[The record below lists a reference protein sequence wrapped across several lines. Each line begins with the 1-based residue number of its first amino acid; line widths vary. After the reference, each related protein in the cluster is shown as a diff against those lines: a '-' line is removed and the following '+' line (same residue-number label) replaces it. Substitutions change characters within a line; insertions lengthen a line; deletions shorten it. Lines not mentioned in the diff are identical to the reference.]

1 MAGPLEGLKVLEF
14 IRVPP
19 GAFCTMMLADMG
31 AEVLKIETP
40 RQSPAGITKPTVQE
54 ERQAAFQFVNRSK
67 RSIAINLKQPG
78 GQELVRQL
86 ATDADVLVEGFRPG
100 VMKRL
105 GGDYETLSRA
115 NPRLIYC
122 SLSGFGQDGPYRDL
136 PAHDINFLSI
146 AGVLNLIGEP
156 DRPPAIPLNLI
167 ADYAGA
173 SLHGLVAIL
182 LALLARQR
190 TGRGQFIDVSYLDS
204 TLALLATTPM
214 MQTFLSKYVD
224 SHRGAGLLGGSCPNY
239 AVYETADDATL
250 AVGCTDPEHWDAFC
264 RVIGLPDLSEA
275 YSDATH
281 GSPLPDA
288 AVRDAKAAV
297 QGVLKQKTRAEWLAI
312 FRDGKISVAPLHT
325 VDEAFDD
332 PHVLARQMVV
342 NVDHPRHGSVRQ
354 PGIAIKLS
362 ATPGQIQG
370 TAPVL
375 GEHTDEVLRALGYDE
390 ARRKEFRQEDTV
402 A

>member
-1 MAGPLEGLKVLEF
+1 MAGPLQGLKVLEF

-40 RQSPAGITKPTVQE
+40 RQSAAETTEPAARE
-54 ERQAAFQFVNRSK
+54 ERRAVFQFVNRSK
-67 RSIAINLKQPG
+67 RSIAINLKEPA
-78 GQELVRQL
+78 GQELLRQL
-86 ATDADVLVEGFRPG
+86 ATGADVLVEGFRPG

-105 GGDYETLSRA
+105 GGDYETLKHV

-122 SLSGFGQDGPYRDL
+122 SLSGFGQDGPYRDM

-173 SLHGLVAIL
+173 SLHGLVGIL

-204 TLALLATTPM
+204 TLALLAATPM
-214 MQTFLSKYVD
+214 LQDFLSKCVD
-224 SHRGAGLLGGSCPNY
+224 SQRGAGLMGGSYPNY
-239 AVYETADDATL
+239 AVYETADGRTL
-250 AVGCTDPEHWDAFC
+250 AVGCTDPQHWCAFC
-264 RVIGLPDLSEA
+264 NVIGLPELEEA

-281 GSPLPDA
+281 ASPLPDGA
-288 AVRDAKAAV
+288 KRTAKAAV
-297 QGVLKQKTRAEWLAI
+297 QGALKQKTRAEWLAL
-312 FRDGKISVAPLHT
+312 FRDSKVSVAPIHT
-325 VDEAFDD
+325 VNEVFDD
-332 PHVLARQMVV
+332 PHVLARQMAV
-342 NVDHPRHGSVRQ
+342 NVAHPRHGSVLQ
-354 PGIAIKLS
+354 PGVAIKLS
-362 ATPGQIQG
+362 STPGKIQG
-370 TAPVL
+370 TAPAV
-375 GEHTDEVLRALGYDE
+375 GEHTDEVLRALGYDDV
-390 ARRKEFRQEDTV
+390 RRRALRQEGTV

>member
-1 MAGPLEGLKVLEF
+1 MAGPLKGLKVLEF

-19 GAFCTMMLADMG
+19 GAFCTMMIADMG

-40 RQSPAGITKPTVQE
+40 RRSAVATPEPNAEE
-54 ERQAAFQFVNRSK
+54 ERKAAFQFFNRGK
-67 RSIAINLKQPG
+67 RSIAINLKQPA
-78 GQELVRQL
+78 GQVLLHRLV
-86 ATDADVLVEGFRPG
+86 ADADVLVEGFRPG

-105 GGDYETLSRA
+105 GGDYATLQHV

-156 DRPPAIPLNLI
+156 DRPPAIPINLI

-173 SLHGLVAIL
+173 TLHGLVSIMV
-182 LALLARQR
+182 ALLARQR
-190 TGRGQFIDVSYLDS
+190 TGRGQFIDVSYLDT
-204 TLALLATTPM
+204 TLALLAATPM
-214 MQTFLSKYVD
+214 MQDFLSNGID
-224 SHRGAGLLGGSCPNY
+224 SLRGGGLPGGSYPNY
-239 AVYETADDATL
+239 TVYETADGRTL

-264 RVIGLPDLSEA
+264 KVIGLPELSQA
-275 YSDATH
+275 YGSATTA
-281 GSPLPDA
+281 SPLPGGA
-288 AVRDAKAAV
+288 QRAAKAAV
-297 QGVLKQKTRAEWLAI
+297 QGVLKQKTRAEWQAI
-312 FRDGKISVAPLHT
+312 FRDRKVSVAPLHT
-325 VDEAFDD
+325 VNEVLDD
-332 PHVLARQMVV
+332 PHVQARQMTV
-342 NVDHPRHGSVRQ
+342 NVDHPRHGAVRQ

-362 ATPGQIQG
+362 DTPGRIQG
-370 TAPVL
+370 AAPAL

-390 ARRKEFRQEDTV
+390 TKRLELRQTGTV